1 MSTTL
6 AVPDVLPLA
15 DELADWLQDPGA
27 VWPDGLPS
35 DALSMPQSLAAGAV
49 GIALLH
55 VERARSGRGDWETAH
70 TWLSLATRGEI
81 SAAANANLFFGVP
94 ALAFTLHCA
103 ASASH
108 RYQRTLAKLDDAVC
122 SITKS
127 RLDQAHARID
137 RSEQPE
143 MREFDLV
150 RGLAGLAT
158 YHLARH
164 PDHEAT
170 HAVLAYLA
178 RLTEPLSGSNT
189 LPSWWVSVGPNGE
202 PSTDYRQGHG
212 NVGVSHGIG
221 SVLAVLSLAQ
231 LRGLGTSA
239 VEDAIARICA
249 WTDEWRQGELD
260 APWWPGLITI
270 GQVRDRRV
278 APELRPVPSWCYG
291 VSGTSCVQQ
300 LAGMA
305 LRDSTRQQVGETA
318 MLRTLREPTQQN
330 RLNRELGLCHG
341 VAGLLHC
348 AWRMSSGA
356 LTPEVRQELPRLTV
370 LLVGE
375 LGSVRQPVRPGL
387 LDGMA
392 GIALALHSIG
402 MGSVPAPCWDSFL
415 ALA

>member
-1 MSTTL
+1 MTTTL

-15 DELADWLQDPGA
+15 DELADRLRDPGT

-70 TWLSLATRGEI
+70 TWLTLATSGEI
-81 SAAANANLFFGVP
+81 TAAANANLFFGVP
-94 ALAFTLHCA
+94 ALAFVLHCA

-108 RYQRTLAKLDDAVC
+108 RYQRTLTKLNDAVC
-122 SITKS
+122 GITQS

-150 RGLAGLAT
+150 RGLAGFAT

-164 PDHEAT
+164 PDHKVT

-178 RLTEPLSGSNT
+178 RLTEPLAGTSA
-189 LPSWWVSVGPNGE
+189 LPSWWVRVGPNGE

-231 LRGLGTSA
+231 LRGLGSTA
-239 VEDAIARICA
+239 ITDAIARICA

-260 APWWPGLITI
+260 TPWWPGLITI

-278 APELRPVPSWCYG
+278 AAELQPVPSWCYG
-291 VSGTSCVQQ
+291 VSGTSRIQQ

-305 LRDSTRQQVGETA
+305 LHDSTRQQVAENA
-318 MLRTLREPTQQN
+318 MLSTLREPTQQA

-341 VAGLLHC
+341 AAGLLHC
-348 AWRMSSGA
+348 AWRISADA
-356 LTPEVRQELPRLTV
+356 LIPGLRMELPVLASQLTD
-370 LLVGE
+370 E
-375 LGSVRQPVRPGL
+375 LGSTGQLVKPGL

-392 GIALALHSIG
+392 GIALALHSFG
-402 MGSVPAPCWDSFL
+402 TGSVPAPCWDSFL